1 MEPLRVKIG
10 GQEYQLQSDGDEEEI
25 LRLVE
30 YVNTK
35 LRGTEDPKK
44 GHSEKKMAI
53 LAALSIAED
62 YFHVLRERDEL
73 RAKVRSQ
80 TEALIRHIDSAMDGS
95 PAGSM
100 AEAGAEDPGAA
111 GGRDPEWKVE

>member
-10 GQEYQLQSDGDEEEI
+10 GQEYHLQSEGDEEEI

-35 LRGTEDPKK
+35 LREMEDPKK

-62 YFHVLRERDEL
+62 YFQVLRERDEL

-80 TEALIRHIDSAMDGS
+80 SEALIRHIDSAMDGC
-95 PAGSM
+95 PAGG
-100 AEAGAEDPGAA
+100 GAETRPEHPGLA
-111 GGRDPEWKVE
+111 GGRGPEWMVE